1 MARASSTDD
10 LHQVGLASPRAAGL
24 DWRRLGASGMPGTVR
39 NDIGNLSLE
48 LTSFVDGDDQAS
60 EVKARLATARLVTLK
75 GMGGVGK

>member
-1 MARASSTDD
+1 
-10 LHQVGLASPRAAGL
+10 
-24 DWRRLGASGMPGTVR
+24 MPGTVR